1 MCCEP
6 CTNPSDQ
13 FATLMKKFG
22 NSPIPTVPAAVMV
35 KASRIAGRVCTGSGF
50 YSGSWITVSARTG
63 SAGLQ
68 ARV

>member
-1 MCCEP
+1 
-6 CTNPSDQ
+6 
-13 FATLMKKFG
+13 LMKKFG